1 MGARK
6 SLLPTL
12 HKNLKENTNNM
23 KFLSSLFLALVLSV
37 SALAQYP
44 TSPNRG
50 KATTPYTTGVF
61 SATFNGPVTATDA
74 TKTTSGT
81 STDVTYYSATN
92 LIAQAVVVRNIDH
105 AIAVDYTSSDFYVND
120 LRGCDT
126 KDNLSKGVWDGRP
139 YSYVFC
145 TYSTG
150 GQTYTL
156 RVRFIIVNS
165 TTVLMVK
172 QLALEAN
179 NDRDQ
184 WLDFAFS
191 LRIR

>member
-1 MGARK
+1 
-6 SLLPTL
+6 
-12 HKNLKENTNNM
+12 M

-44 TSPNRG
+44 TSPNTG

-61 SATFNGPVTATDA
+61 SATFNGPVTAKDSGRNTA
-74 TKTTSGT
+74 NTS
-81 STDVTYYSATN
+81 SDVTYVSSTE
-92 LIAQAVVVRNIDH
+92 LIAQAVVVRFIDH

-120 LRGCDT
+120 LTGCDT
-126 KDNLSKGVWDGRP
+126 KDNLSQGTWDGRP

-145 TYSTG
+145 TYTTG
-150 GQTYTL
+150 GQTYTE

-179 NDRDQ
+179 NDRDV
-184 WLDFAFS
+184 WLDFEYS
-191 LRIR
+191 LRIK